1 MTSNPN
7 DPNHPDH
14 NQPRFGD
21 FGSQPPPSP
30 SGHHTQVVA
39 PTRLSILAILSL
51 VTGLLALPICCI
63 PAGGSIFALLPVG
76 LGFGGLRA
84 IRKSQG
90 RTAGKSLAIAGLVM
104 GLLVTIASTLF
115 WIAIGSQFAK
125 MPAVYAQVLDKDP
138 AVVRTI
144 LTSAVSTSIT
154 DEEITRFRE
163 AFIADYSQ
171 TWAVPA
177 GLGPML
183 KGYLAAGD
191 LQALNDVQP
200 GPMQSPIPLAVEID
214 GGWTY
219 LIVLIEQGE
228 TLGSG
233 LPAVANAAYQA
244 PDGSLVWLIDTPP
257 PTPLDQSPL
266 PDPADTESGTPDPA
280 QPATD
285 PNA

>member
-1 MTSNPN
+1 MTANPN
-7 DPNHPDH
+7 DPNHPDY

-21 FGSQPPPSP
+21 FGSQSPQPRQIEAPS
-30 SGHHTQVVA
+30 
-39 PTRLSILAILSL
+39 RLSILAILSL

-63 PAGGSIFALLPVG
+63 PAGGSLFGLLPIG
-76 LGFGGLRA
+76 LGFGSLRA

-144 LTSAVSTSIT
+144 LTSAAGTSMT
-154 DEEITRFRE
+154 DEEITLFRE
-163 AFIADYSQ
+163 AFVADYSEN
-171 TWAVPA
+171 WAAPV

-183 KGYLAAGD
+183 KSYLAAGD
-191 LQALNDVQP
+191 LQALNAVQP
-200 GPMQSPIPLAVEID
+200 GPMQSPMPIAIEVD
-214 GGWTY
+214 GNWVY
-219 LIVLIEQGE
+219 LVVLIQQGE

-244 PDGSLVWLIDTPP
+244 PDGSLVWLIETP
-257 PTPLDQSPL
+257 PTPPLNQSP
-266 PDPADTESGTPDPA
+266 PADPADTTGTPD
-280 QPATD
+280 QPTTD
-285 PNA
+285 PETDPDIDPGA